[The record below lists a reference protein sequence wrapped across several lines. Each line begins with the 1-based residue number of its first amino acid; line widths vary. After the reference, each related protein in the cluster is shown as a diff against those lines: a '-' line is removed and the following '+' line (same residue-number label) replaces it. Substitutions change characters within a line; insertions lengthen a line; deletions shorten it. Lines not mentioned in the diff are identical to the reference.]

1 MLCLRGVVVP
11 PSTLGCRL
19 AWLYQLRCQ
28 PLPAFQPCTELRV
41 PTCRAG
47 LTNLLPIALTAHL
60 PLPRPSCSPI
70 TILSGQSSTFDQGS
84 VCVTGP
90 SAGGP
95 FVQYNCT
102 ACYNGQCGAPQ
113 PCGDRRRRLLG
124 AGPCDAT
131 GSTECFLNSL
141 ESTTPY
147 T

>member
-1 MLCLRGVVVP
+1 ML
-11 PSTLGCRL
+11 
-19 AWLYQLRCQ
+19 
-28 PLPAFQPCTELRV
+28 
-41 PTCRAG
+41 G
-47 LTNLLPIALTAHL
+47 LNNLLPIALTGH
-60 PLPRPSCSPI
+60 PPPPRPPCSPI
-70 TILSGQSSTFDQGS
+70 TIISGQSGTYDQGS

-95 FVQYNCT
+95 FVKYNCT

-124 AGPCDAT
+124 PGPCDAT
-131 GSTECFLNSL
+131 GSTECFLNNL